1 MPKNPKKLMRMLIIT
16 SIIVG
21 LIAVATAIVALGMK
35 EYIIA
40 TAMFLVAGWQVINV
54 LTWRKKY

>member
-16 SIIVG
+16 SIIIG
-21 LIAVATAIVALGMK
+21 LVAVATAIVALGMK

-40 TAMFLVAGWQVINV
+40 IAMFIVAGWQVVNV
-54 LTWRKKY
+54 LTWRKKS